1 MRAARQRR
9 LVPLNLASSNGHR
22 GVVEALIGSKAAIEA
37 QDNVR
42 LSRDA
47 GDIAQGAPPPGEGCP
62 MCAPMCRS
70 GEQGCVCVCARLG
83 GPRIGRRRARREE
96 ARETARFACP

>member
-47 GDIAQGAPPPGEGCP
+47 GDIAQGAPPRARDARWVRQ
-62 MCAPMCRS
+62 CAGVGSR
-70 GEQGCVCVCARLG
+70 GVCVCARLG